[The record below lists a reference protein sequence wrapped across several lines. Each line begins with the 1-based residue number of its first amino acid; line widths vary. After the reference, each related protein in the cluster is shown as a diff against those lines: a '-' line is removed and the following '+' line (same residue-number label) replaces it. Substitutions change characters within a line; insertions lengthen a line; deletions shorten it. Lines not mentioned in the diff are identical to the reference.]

1 MNIFASDLQQYIYL
15 LGGLITMIVLIV
27 LLDEQFKIEKKG
39 IIVNSL
45 IIMSFSEILNSI
57 VKLINCLKKTIDK
70 TYICYIQIQVSIF
83 SDICTILMSLIISRE
98 ITFLLH
104 YNDFSSFGSKSPI
117 NIYLIGFFIPLIT
130 SIIFFYFE
138 IKKIKRNDIAYVCYI
153 SKPELYFGIV
163 IFWILII
170 ISIFYSI
177 KALLFIKKKK
187 KEYIEFEEELITDNE
202 EINSSKENIKFSEK
216 LNQIYQ
222 KNLKYPICISII
234 WIFGTVIRFIHSLIG
249 DEDKY
254 KNLLKYMFV
263 IHSVFS
269 SFRGLIYCFV
279 YFNKENC
286 CCFYDSNEKKETK
299 STTTNTL
306 IPNDEMSLNNKS
318 DNDKNSIEDSLV
330 TFSL

>member
-57 VKLINCLKKTIDK
+57 VQLINCLKKTIDK

-138 IKKIKRNDIAYVCYI
+138 IKK
-153 SKPELYFGIV
+153 
-163 IFWILII
+163 
-170 ISIFYSI
+170 
-177 KALLFIKKKK
+177 K
-187 KEYIEFEEELITDNE
+187 KEMI
-202 EINSSKENIKFSEK
+202 
-216 LNQIYQ
+216 
-222 KNLKYPICISII
+222 
-234 WIFGTVIRFIHSLIG
+234 
-249 DEDKY
+249 
-254 KNLLKYMFV
+254 
-263 IHSVFS
+263 
-269 SFRGLIYCFV
+269 
-279 YFNKENC
+279 
-286 CCFYDSNEKKETK
+286 
-299 STTTNTL
+299 
-306 IPNDEMSLNNKS
+306 
-318 DNDKNSIEDSLV
+318 
-330 TFSL
+330 